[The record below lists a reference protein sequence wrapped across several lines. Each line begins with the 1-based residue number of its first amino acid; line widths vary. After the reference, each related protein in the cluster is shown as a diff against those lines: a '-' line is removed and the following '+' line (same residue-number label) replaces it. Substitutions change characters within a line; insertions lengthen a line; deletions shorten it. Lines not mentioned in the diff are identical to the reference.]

1 MKRFIYTII
10 DIILKIIISGLVLA
24 ALLFITSCSTVQ
36 PGEKTASYQQTVT
49 EIDDIIKHGDNLTP
63 VQKIVL
69 KHAAA
74 DLKDA
79 QAAGKQTAKL
89 QEKLIS
95 ASEKAGAGKL
105 IYYIMYFVAFLVAA
119 FMGFKI
125 LKKFSIF

>member
-1 MKRFIYTII
+1 MNFILRCLG
-10 DIILKIIISGLVLA
+10 IILE
-24 ALLFITSCSTVQ
+24 ALLYVAIVGIIVFMCSCSSIQ
-36 PGEKTASYQQTVT
+36 PGGNKTASYQQTVT

-63 VQKIVL
+63 AQKIVL

-79 QAAGKQTAKL
+79 QTAGKQSAKL
-89 QEKLIS
+89 QEKLIA

-105 IYYIMYFVAFLVAA
+105 IYYIMYFVVFLVAA